1 VILKNL
7 QTILKVKEDVSEKP
21 ALSLAKTKFQ
31 DTVYSN
37 QQIWL

>member
-1 VILKNL
+1 MENL
-7 QTILKVKEDVSEKP
+7 QTILKVKEDVSEKT
-21 ALSLAKTKFQ
+21 AFSLSKTKFH